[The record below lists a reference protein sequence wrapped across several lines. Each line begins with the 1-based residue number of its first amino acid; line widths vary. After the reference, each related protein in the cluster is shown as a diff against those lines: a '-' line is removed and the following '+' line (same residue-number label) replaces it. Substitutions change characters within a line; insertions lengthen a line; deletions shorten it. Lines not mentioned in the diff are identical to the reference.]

1 MVVTN
6 LTTKLILSYF
16 VLLNYTHDHFKFLIV
31 RDFTVKIYTKTGD
44 DGTTSLARGGRVLK
58 NSARVTAYG
67 SVDELNS
74 HIGWVR
80 AQGFTY
86 WPEEILRQIQNDL
99 FIIGSDLASP
109 PEETKQVDKN
119 IVRMEPGEEEVL
131 EEFIDVMEQE
141 LDPLTQF
148 ILPGGSLHA
157 AALHVARSVCRR
169 AERDILTLAESETVS
184 PTIIKYINRLSD
196 LLFVMARH
204 TNKQM
209 GVADVPW
216 EKPE

>member
-1 MVVTN
+1 M
-6 LTTKLILSYF
+6 
-16 VLLNYTHDHFKFLIV
+16 
-31 RDFTVKIYTKTGD
+31 KIYTKTGD
-44 DGTTSLARGGRVLK
+44 DGTTALARGGRVKK

-67 SVDELNS
+67 SIDELNS

-109 PEETKQVDKN
+109 PEETKPDDKH
-119 IVRMEPGEEEVL
+119 IVRLESGAEEVL

-141 LDPLTQF
+141 LEPLKQF
-148 ILPGGSLHA
+148 ILPGGSMQA
-157 AALHVARSVCRR
+157 SALHVARSVCRR
-169 AERDILTLAESETVS
+169 AERDILTLAELETVS
-184 PTIIKYINRLSD
+184 TVIVKYVNRLSD

-204 TNKQM
+204 INHQM
-209 GVADVPW
+209 GMPDVPW
-216 EKPE
+216 VKPE